1 MMPKVKIG
9 LEIHCQLT
17 KLKSKLFCSCIA
29 NYRNNDPNTNIC
41 PVCYGLPGSLPIL
54 NEKAIEYACMISIA
68 LNCDRPRKLSFAR
81 KNYFY
86 PDLPKNF
93 QITQYD
99 SPESESNTCIGKSG
113 KIEYSPDKVVRI
125 KRIQLEEDPGR
136 LVHEITS
143 QAGANSLAYTLI
155 DYNRAGVALV
165 EIVTEPDFNDPKNV
179 RLFLN
184 KITSILEYLD
194 VCNVNLEGS
203 VRCDV
208 NVSIGTGK
216 KVEIKNVGSFKDV
229 EKALSYEITRQKTM
243 NLHEIEIKGETRHWD
258 DKRKITKQSR
268 SKEEEEDYRY
278 FPEPDIPIIRIGNEY
293 ILNLS
298 SKMPELPDQRRNRFI
313 SDYRLSEH
321 VSEVLINHKEIA
333 DLFEKAVKVYN
344 SPKSI
349 SNWIVSDLMGFIDY
363 ESLEGKSLT
372 EIIKINEKH
381 IAELAKL
388 VDENKINRTVAKK
401 ILTEMIVTGE
411 MPTKI
416 IDSSELTRIDDS
428 KTILEFIEKVFIS
441 EKNAI
446 NDANKNPNVANFL
459 LGKLMQLTKGNVDP
473 RKALEIIKE
482 KLDKEYLN

>member
-1 MMPKVKIG
+1 MMSKVKIG

-17 KLKSKLFCSCIA
+17 KLKSKLFCSCVA
-29 NYRNNDPNTNIC
+29 NYRNREPNTNIC

-54 NEKAIEYACMISIA
+54 NEKAIEFACMISIA
-68 LNCDRPRKLSFAR
+68 LACDIPENLSFAR

-99 SPESESNTCIGKSG
+99 SPESDSNTCVGKSG
-113 KIEYSPDKVVRI
+113 KIKYGRNKTVRI
-125 KRIQLEEDPGR
+125 RRIQLEEDPGR
-136 LVHEITS
+136 LVHEMSS
-143 QAGANSLAYTLI
+143 QSGGNSLAYTLI

-165 EIVTEPDFNDPKNV
+165 EIVTEPEFNEPKDV

-194 VCNVNLEGS
+194 VCNINLEGS
-203 VRCDV
+203 VRCDA

-278 FPEPDIPIIRIGNEY
+278 FPEPDIPLISIGNEF
-293 ILNLS
+293 ILNLRS
-298 SKMPELPDQRRNRFI
+298 QMPELPDQRRERFI
-313 SDYRLSEH
+313 SDYKLSDH

-333 DLFEKAVKVYN
+333 DLFEKAVNIYH

-363 ESLEGKSLT
+363 ESLEGKSLNQ
-372 EIIKINEKH
+372 IIKINEIH

-401 ILTEMIVTGE
+401 ILTEIVNTGE
-411 MPTKI
+411 MPSKI
-416 IDSSELTRIDDS
+416 LDSSELTRIDNS
-428 KTILEFIEKVFIS
+428 KTILEFIEQVFMS
-441 EKNAI
+441 EKDAI
-446 NDANKNPNVANFL
+446 SDANKNPNVANFL
-459 LGKLMQLTKGNVDP
+459 LGKVMQITKGSVDP
-473 RKALEIIKE
+473 IKALEMIKK
-482 KLDKEYLN
+482 KLDENKG

>member
-1 MMPKVKIG
+1 MSKVRIG

-17 KLKSKLFCSCIA
+17 QLKSKLFCSCIA
-29 NYRNNDPNTNIC
+29 NYRNRDPNTNIC
-41 PVCYGLPGSLPIL
+41 PVCYGLPGSLPVL
-54 NEKAIEYACMISIA
+54 NKKAIEYACMIAIA
-68 LNCDRPRKLSFAR
+68 LGCDMPKNLTFAR

-99 SPESESNTCIGKSG
+99 SPGSDNNTCIGKSG
-113 KIEYSPDKVVRI
+113 KLEYISDKTVRI

-136 LVHEITS
+136 LVHEIPAS
-143 QAGANSLAYTLI
+143 QSSGNSLAYTLI

-165 EIVTEPDFNDPKNV
+165 EIVTEPDFNDPKEV

-184 KITSILEYLD
+184 KITSILEYLN
-194 VCNVNLEGS
+194 VCNTNLEGS
-203 VRCDV
+203 VRCDA
-208 NVSIGTGK
+208 NVSIGAGK

-243 NLHEIEIKGETRHWD
+243 SLHEIEVKGETRHWD

-278 FPEPDIPIIRIGNEY
+278 FPEPDIPIINIENEF

-298 SKMPELPDQRRNRFI
+298 SKMPELPDQRRKRFI
-313 SDYRLSEH
+313 ENYQLSEH

-333 DLFEKAVKVYN
+333 DLFEKAVKIYK

-363 ESLEGKSLT
+363 ESLEGKPLN
-372 EIIKINEKH
+372 EIIKIDEKH
-381 IAELAKL
+381 IAELARL
-388 VDENKINRTVAKK
+388 VDENKINRTIAKK
-401 ILTEMIVTGE
+401 ILTQIVSSGE

-416 IDSSELTRIDDS
+416 IDRSELTKIGDS
-428 KTILEFIEKVFIS
+428 KTILEFIEQVFVS

-459 LGKLMQLTKGNVDP
+459 LGKVMQKTKGSIDP
-473 RKALEIIKE
+473 KKALEIIKK
-482 KLDKEYLN
+482 KLEEHK